1 MKRIRKDDELR
12 PEYDFSKL
20 TPAPKNRR
28 PRLSPLVMACLEFKP
43 DAAHINALPDPLRRF
58 IHDIETNADP
68 AGIIRENIRR
78 PERLRRRPHR
88 SSGVWRRRCAFKH
101 AVADGP

>member
-28 PRLSPLVMACLEFKP
+28 PRLSPLVMVCLEFKP
-43 DAAHINALPDPLRRF
+43 DAAHINALPDPLGRF
-58 IHDIETNADP
+58 IHHIETNADP
-68 AGIIRENIRR
+68 AGIIRENILVRDENKMLR
-78 PERLRRRPHR
+78 ALVEKQQRKIKRLERKKTR
-88 SSGVWRRRCAFKH
+88 
-101 AVADGP
+101 

>member
-58 IHDIETNADP
+58 IHDIETNADR
-68 AGIIRENIRR
+68 AGIIRENIRTAGKVT
-78 PERLRRRPHR
+78 
-88 SSGVWRRRCAFKH
+88 SSTTSFLWS
-101 AVADGP
+101 VAAPMCLQTC

>member
-68 AGIIRENIRR
+68 AGTISENILVRDGSR
-78 PERLRRRPHR
+78 MLRTLLEKLQRKVKRLER
-88 SSGVWRRRCAFKH
+88 KT
-101 AVADGP
+101 